1 MFSIS
6 KNDVSK
12 RFPLRRG
19 IRGRMFPS
27 DYGIIFSICSFFPL
41 PSIHLVILM
50 ESRELGATRDLELQ
64 RSSFSFCFSLLLL
77 ASNLVFRLMSYVFFS
92 ILLSSLFG
100 IAPKSKTTDRRE
112 LTNTYEGEQE

>member
-1 MFSIS
+1 MFSIF

-41 PSIHLVILM
+41 PPIHLVIPM
-50 ESRELGATRDLELQ
+50 ESRELGATRGLALQ
-64 RSSFSFCFSLLLL
+64 RPSFSLCFSLLHL
-77 ASNLVFRLMSYVFFS
+77 ASNYSFVFLE
-92 ILLSSLFG
+92 LSFLFNYPLPRSLSKEG
-100 IAPKSKTTDRRE
+100 GEIALRF
-112 LTNTYEGEQE
+112 YA

>member
-27 DYGIIFSICSFFPL
+27 DYGIFFSIFSFFPL
-41 PSIHLVILM
+41 PSIHLVIPM
-50 ESRELGATRDLELQ
+50 ESRELGATRDPALQ
-64 RSSFSFCFSLLLL
+64 RSSFSFCFSLLHL
-77 ASNLVFRLMSYVFFS
+77 ASNYVLCSMSLKSVFNFTFFT
-92 ILLSSLFG
+92 FWHC
-100 IAPKSKTTDRRE
+100 PKK
-112 LTNTYEGEQE
+112 